1 MSERERIRYRGESGI
16 TIGTFRAR
24 LSDRWFHDSGPIDEH
39 IFVFPRTAV
48 TITHAG
54 QPTVV
59 ADRNTVMF
67 YNRHQMYRRGPLSA
81 DGDLCDWFRVPDAAV
96 VDAVCALDPSVQD
109 RPERPFRFAAGPCS
123 AAVYARQ
130 RQVVAAGPGPDT
142 DEDVLD
148 VLRGVVASAYRAR
161 GIAPAPLARRAAGA
175 RRDLVEAAR
184 ALVAVQYRD
193 RLTTAGLAAQLSV
206 SPFHLSR
213 VFKEQ
218 TGVGLHEH
226 ITQLRL
232 RRALALL
239 EDPRCSLIEI
249 AFGLGFS
256 SHSHFTAVFRQT
268 FGASPSRLRDV
279 LGRRV
284 PVRSARPARARI

>member
-1 MSERERIRYRGESGI
+1 MSERERIRHRGDSGI
-16 TIGTFRAR
+16 AIGTFRAR
-24 LSDRWFHDSGPIDEH
+24 LGDPWFRDSGPVEQNL
-39 IFVFPRTAV
+39 FVFPRTAV

-54 QPTVV
+54 ERTVV

-67 YNRHQMYRRGPLSA
+67 YNRHQDYRRGALSPE
-81 DGDLCDWFRVPDAAV
+81 GDLCDWFAVPDDAIVNAV
-96 VDAVCALDPSVQD
+96 SACDPSVLD
-109 RPERPFRFAAGPCS
+109 RRERPFRFIAGPCP
-123 AAVYARQ
+123 AALYARQ
-130 RQVVAAGPGPDT
+130 RQVVAAGSGPDT

-148 VLRGVVASAYRAR
+148 LLRGVVASAHRAR
-161 GIAPAPLARRAAGA
+161 GIAPVSLAPRAARA

-193 RLTTAGLAAQLSV
+193 RLTTAGVAAQLSV

-218 TGVGLHEH
+218 TGVGLHRY

-232 RRALALL
+232 RRALVHL

-249 AFGLGFS
+249 AFNLGFS
-256 SHSHFTAVFRQT
+256 SHSHFTAAFRQT
-268 FGASPSRLRDV
+268 FRAPPSRLRDL
-279 LGRRV
+279 LGPPAAGRSLRR
-284 PVRSARPARARI
+284 ARARI

>member
-1 MSERERIRYRGESGI
+1 VSERERIRYRGDSGI

-24 LSDRWFHDSGPIDEH
+24 PRDHWFHDSGPIDEH
-39 IFVFPRTAV
+39 LFVFPRTAV

-54 QPTVV
+54 EPTAV

-67 YNRHQMYRRGPLSA
+67 YNRHQLYRRGPLSA

-96 VDAVCALDPSVQD
+96 VDAVSARDPSVVD
-109 RPERPFRFAAGPCS
+109 RPERPFRFVAGPCS
-123 AAVYARQ
+123 AVIYARQ

-142 DEDVLD
+142 DDDVLD
-148 VLRGVVASAYRAR
+148 LLRGVVAGAYRAR
-161 GIAPAPLARRAAGA
+161 GVAPVPLAPRAART

-184 ALVAVQYRD
+184 AIVAVQYRE
-193 RLTTAGLAAQLSV
+193 RLTTASVAGRLSV

-218 TGVGLHEH
+218 TGVGLHQY

-232 RRALALL
+232 RRALIHL

-249 AFGLGFS
+249 AIDLGFS
-256 SHSHFTAVFRQT
+256 SHSHFTASFRQA
-268 FGASPSRLRDV
+268 FRAPPSRLRDA
-279 LGRRV
+279 LGR
-284 PVRSARPARARI
+284 PGAAGTARLARTRI

>member
-1 MSERERIRYRGESGI
+1 MAERERIRYRGDSGI

-24 LSDRWFHDSGPIDEH
+24 LSDPWFHDSGPIDEH

-67 YNRHQMYRRGPLSA
+67 YNRHQMYRRAPLSA

-96 VDAVCALDPSVQD
+96 VNAVSALDPSVLD
-109 RPERPFRFAAGPCS
+109 RTDRPFRFAAGPCS
-123 AAVYARQ
+123 AALYARQ

-148 VLRGVVASAYRAR
+148 LLRGVVAGAYRAR
-161 GIAPAPLARRAAGA
+161 RIAPVPLARRAAGA

-184 ALVAVQYRD
+184 ALVAVRYRE
-193 RLTTAGLAAQLSV
+193 RLTTAGVAAQLSV

-218 TGVGLHEH
+218 TGVGLHEY

-232 RRALALL
+232 RRALVHL

-284 PVRSARPARARI
+284 PVRLARLARARI

>member
-1 MSERERIRYRGESGI
+1 VAERERIRYRGDSGI

-24 LSDRWFHDSGPIDEH
+24 LTDPWFHDSGPIDEH

-54 QPTVV
+54 QRQVV

-67 YNRHQMYRRGPLSA
+67 YNRHQMYRRAPLSA
-81 DGDLCDWFRVPDAAV
+81 EGDLCDWFRVPDAAV
-96 VDAVCALDPSVQD
+96 VDAVCARDPSVQD
-109 RPERPFRFAAGPCS
+109 RPERPFRFAAGPCP

-148 VLRGVVASAYRAR
+148 LLRGVVASAYRAR
-161 GIAPAPLARRAAGA
+161 GIAPVPLAPRAAGA

-184 ALVAVQYRD
+184 ALVAVQYRE
-193 RLTTAGLAAQLSV
+193 RLTTAGVAAQLSV

-218 TGVGLHEH
+218 TGVGLHQY

-232 RRALALL
+232 RRALVHL

-249 AFGLGFS
+249 AIELGFS
-256 SHSHFTAVFRQT
+256 SHSHFTAAFRQAFRT
-268 FGASPSRLRDV
+268 SPSRLREA
-279 LGRRV
+279 LGR
-284 PVRSARPARARI
+284 PATARLARARI

>member
-1 MSERERIRYRGESGI
+1 VAERERIRYRGDSGI

-24 LSDRWFHDSGPIDEH
+24 LSDPWFHDSGPIDEH

-54 QPTVV
+54 QRQVV

-67 YNRHQMYRRGPLSA
+67 YNRHQMYRRAPLSA

-96 VDAVCALDPSVQD
+96 VDAVCARDPSVQD
-109 RPERPFRFAAGPCS
+109 RPERPFRFAAGPCP

-142 DEDVLD
+142 DEEVLD
-148 VLRGVVASAYRAR
+148 LLRGVVASAYRAR
-161 GIAPAPLARRAAGA
+161 GIAPVPLAPRAAGA

-184 ALVAVQYRD
+184 ALVAVQYREP
-193 RLTTAGLAAQLSV
+193 LTTAGVAAQLSV

-218 TGVGLHEH
+218 TGVGLHQY

-232 RRALALL
+232 RRALVHL

-249 AFGLGFS
+249 AIELGFS
-256 SHSHFTAVFRQT
+256 SHSHFTAAFRQT
-268 FGASPSRLRDV
+268 FRTSPSRLREA
-279 LGRRV
+279 LGR
-284 PVRSARPARARI
+284 PATARPARARI